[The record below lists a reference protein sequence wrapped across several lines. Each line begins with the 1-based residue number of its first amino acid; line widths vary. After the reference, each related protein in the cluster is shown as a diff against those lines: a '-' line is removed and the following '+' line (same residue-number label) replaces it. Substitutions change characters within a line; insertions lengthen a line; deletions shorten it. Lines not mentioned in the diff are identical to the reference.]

1 MIDSLL
7 GDDMFFN
14 QFVAPHLNA
23 RGLAMAV
30 PASIWRNPE
39 RFLSGRM
46 RLLILKLRDSAV
58 EFGRGTVSNT
68 PAVGISN
75 SQVSL
80 AHIGALVRGISNM
93 PREAGFEAW
102 EGFRTQLVVRHMR
115 TRDDAGLDLGE
126 HLDVYPP
133 MHMNRPGL
141 WGPAELG
148 PVTHLMRHM
157 HVTITVE
164 HGVVVTRCCTV
175 EPVVFLENMRIP
187 EARFA
192 PCFGALPRPAGVGP
206 REEVVWLATS

>member
-1 MIDSLL
+1 MIASLL
-7 GDDMFFN
+7 GDGMFFDE
-14 QFVAPHLNA
+14 FIGRHLNA

-46 RLLILKLRDSAV
+46 RLLILKLRDSTVA
-58 EFGRGTVSNT
+58 FGRGTVSNNT
-68 PAVGISN
+68 PGISN
-75 SQVSL
+75 TQISL
-80 AHIGALVRGISNM
+80 AHIGDLERRASNM

-102 EGFRTQLVVRHMR
+102 EGFRMQLVVRHMR
-115 TRDDAGLDLGE
+115 TRDDAGLNLGE

-164 HGVVVTRCCTV
+164 HGVVVTRWCSV

-206 REEVVWLATS
+206 REEVAWLATS